1 MGRPASAGAQWRAE
15 AGVKEGWGTC
25 QGHRQDISAH
35 FPSPETSG
43 GNFFQALGFLIP
55 GESEWAVGCADW
67 VRVVV

>member
-1 MGRPASAGAQWRAE
+1 M
-15 AGVKEGWGTC
+15 KEGWGTC
-25 QGHRQDISAH
+25 QGHRQDTSAH

-55 GESEWAVGCADW
+55 RVLCPFLPKKDPWAVGCADW